1 MTDAREHV
9 TIKQVFRKE
18 RKVVSQVRRLRDEFA
33 HMGLYV
39 KTLFKWVLLGGIIGV
54 AGGVIGSLFHI
65 GVNYATAVRGAHPW
79 ILYLLPVG
87 GLAIVGLYKLC
98 HLEGKGT
105 NAIIESVH
113 FGESVPILLVP
124 VIFVSTVITHLCGGS
139 AGREGAALQ
148 IGGGLG
154 FQAGKLLRLGEKD
167 LPLATLCGMSGVF
180 SALFGTPLTATVFAL
195 EVISVGVLYL
205 LPVGGLAI
213 VGLYKLCHL
222 EGKGTNAI
230 IESVHFGESVPILLV
245 PVIFVSTVITHL
257 CGGSAGREGAALQ
270 IGGGLGFQAGKL
282 LRLGEKDLPLA
293 TLCGMSGVFSALFG
307 TPLTATVFALEVI
320 SVGVLYYA
328 GLVPCIT
335 AAMAAFGV
343 STLMGVEPTRFTVS
357 MPRVTLEL
365 MLPVVVLSILCALVS
380 ILFCKGLH
388 WTEHL
393 LTRSFRNPWLRVLA
407 GAAILIVLSLLTNGD
422 YNGAGMDVIA
432 RALRG
437 NVSGWAWLWKLLF
450 TAVTI
455 GCGFKGGEVVPSFF
469 VGAAFG
475 CFMGGLLGLPAGFAA
490 AIGLVAVFCGAVN
503 CPVASVL
510 LSVELFGSAGA
521 PYFAVACALSYLLSG
536 YCGLYSS
543 QTILYSK
550 LRAEFINV
558 RTHE

>member
-1 MTDAREHV
+1 MDKWKK
-9 TIKQVFRKE
+9 TIM
-18 RKVVSQVRRLRDEFA
+18 
-33 HMGLYV
+33 HMGAYPAALG
-39 KTLFKWVLLGGIIGV
+39 KWVLLGGIIGV

-65 GVNYATAVRGAHPW
+65 GVNYATAIRGAHPW

-154 FQAGKLLRLGEKD
+154 YEAGKLL
-167 LPLATLCGMSGVF
+167 
-180 SALFGTPLTATVFAL
+180 
-195 EVISVGVLYL
+195 
-205 LPVGGLAI
+205 
-213 VGLYKLCHL
+213 H
-222 EGKGTNAI
+222 
-230 IESVHFGESVPILLV
+230 
-245 PVIFVSTVITHL
+245 
-257 CGGSAGREGAALQ
+257 
-270 IGGGLGFQAGKL
+270 
-282 LRLGEKDLPLA
+282 LGEKDLPLA

-343 STLMGVEPTRFTVS
+343 STLMGVEPTRFAVA
-357 MPRVTLEL
+357 MPPVTLET
-365 MLPVVVLSILCALVS
+365 MVPVVALAILCAVVS

-388 WTEHL
+388 WTERL
-393 LTRSFRNPWLRVLA
+393 LDRGFRSPWVRVLA
-407 GAAILIVLSLLTNGD
+407 GSVLLIGMSLLTNGD

-432 RALRG
+432 RALAG
-437 NVSGWAWLWKLLF
+437 EADGWAWLLKILF

-475 CFMGGLLGLPAGFAA
+475 CFMGGLLGLPAGFSAA
-490 AIGLVAVFCGAVN
+490 VAMVAVFCGAANTLV
-503 CPVASVL
+503 PSL
-510 LSVELFGSAGA
+510 LLAYELFSGAGLELIA
-521 PYFAVACALSYLLSG
+521 LGCGLSYMLSG
-536 YCGLYSS
+536 YHGLYSS
-543 QTILYSK
+543 QTFLSDKFHSEYTARWEAR
-550 LRAEFINV
+550 L
-558 RTHE
+558 HH

>member
-1 MTDAREHV
+1 MDKWKK
-9 TIKQVFRKE
+9 TIM
-18 RKVVSQVRRLRDEFA
+18 
-33 HMGLYV
+33 HMGAYPAALG
-39 KTLFKWVLLGGIIGV
+39 KWVLLGGIIGV

-65 GVNYATAVRGAHPW
+65 GVNYATAIRGAHPW

-154 FQAGKLLRLGEKD
+154 YEAGKLL
-167 LPLATLCGMSGVF
+167 
-180 SALFGTPLTATVFAL
+180 
-195 EVISVGVLYL
+195 
-205 LPVGGLAI
+205 
-213 VGLYKLCHL
+213 H
-222 EGKGTNAI
+222 
-230 IESVHFGESVPILLV
+230 
-245 PVIFVSTVITHL
+245 
-257 CGGSAGREGAALQ
+257 
-270 IGGGLGFQAGKL
+270 
-282 LRLGEKDLPLA
+282 LGEKDLPLA

-343 STLMGVEPTRFTVS
+343 STLMGVEPTRFAVA
-357 MPRVTLEL
+357 MPPVTLET
-365 MLPVVVLSILCALVS
+365 MVPVVALAILCAVVS

-388 WTEHL
+388 WTERL
-393 LTRSFRNPWLRVLA
+393 LDRGFRSPWVRVLA
-407 GAAILIVLSLLTNGD
+407 GSALLIGMSLLTNGD

-432 RALRG
+432 RALAG
-437 NVSGWAWLWKLLF
+437 EADGWAWLLKILF

-475 CFMGGLLGLPAGFAA
+475 CFMGGLLGLPAGFGG

-510 LSVELFGSAGA
+510 LSVELFDSAGA